1 MGSCYVVFNGKKP
14 GIYMSWHEASEH
26 VLGVR
31 NAIHKK
37 YNNYDHAL
45 RDFNA
50 YVGAATPS
58 PKLVLVDCGET
69 IPPQGGKSGSWE
81 NVVIISLL
89 VMVFGLWMRLS
100 MSYQCNCNT

>member
-1 MGSCYVVFNGKKP
+1 
-14 GIYMSWHEASEH
+14 MSWHEASKH
-26 VLGVR
+26 VLGLK

-37 YNNYDHAL
+37 YNNYEHAL

-50 YVGAATPS
+50 SVGAATLS
-58 PKLVLVDCGET
+58 PKLILADCCES
-69 IPPQGGKSGSWE
+69 IPPQGGKTDSWK

-100 MSYQCNCNT
+100 MSCQCNCNT

>member
-1 MGSCYVVFNGKKP
+1 MGPCYVVLYGKKP

-26 VLGVR
+26 MLGFK

-50 YVGAATPS
+50 YVQAVTPS
-58 PKLVLVDCGET
+58 TKLV
-69 IPPQGGKSGSWE
+69 
-81 NVVIISLL
+81 VVKASP
-89 VMVFGLWMRLS
+89 
-100 MSYQCNCNT
+100 